1 MSNYEAT
8 KYDFDGANLSDIE
21 GIPTATI
28 IPWSD
33 SSVPAGYLEC
43 NGQAVSRS
51 TYSALFTLVGTT
63 YGAGDGSSTF
73 NIPDIQD
80 RCIVS
85 KSNNKALASSGGANT
100 VACTGNVAGST
111 ANATLS
117 TPQLASHSHGQA
129 SQFNGPGRTGS
140 SQGGRYDRSGGG
152 PSNTNA
158 TGGGGGHSHNM
169 SANFTGDAT
178 SVLQPYLTIMYII
191 KT

>member
-8 KYDFDGANLSDIE
+8 KYDFDGANLTDIE

-33 SSVPAGYLEC
+33 SSVPSGYLEC
-43 NGQAVSRS
+43 NGQTVSRS
-51 TYSALFTLVGTT
+51 TYSALFAIIGTT

-73 NIPDIQD
+73 SVPDLQD
-80 RCIVS
+80 NVPVG
-85 KSNNKALASSGGANT
+85 KSNNKNLGSTGGANT
-100 VACTGNVAGST
+100 VAKTGNVGGST

-117 TPQLASHSHGQA
+117 TPQLASHSHSKG
-129 SQFNGPGRTGS
+129 SGSGPGRGYPNINNGAQNLGAGLPATTGS
-140 SQGGRYDRSGGG
+140 SGS
-152 PSNTNA
+152 
-158 TGGGGGHSHNM
+158 GGGHSHNM

-178 SVLQPYLTIMYII
+178 SVLQPYLTLMYLI